1 MDNWDFKIGELY
13 TSSRLGL
20 FIVTN
25 LFPIN
30 FVPNEQIGTCE
41 RLNFGDRVYK
51 LYNDTRIRQAT
62 DSDIEEYLLN
72 KLTKFDLN
80 KQDFVTIEVSGITVF
95 GEEEAVYLNKAA
107 ALKLREIL
115 NRELN

>member
-1 MDNWDFKIGELY
+1 MDLKIGELY

-51 LYNDTRIRQAT
+51 LYNDTRIREAN
-62 DSDIEEYLLN
+62 DSDIEEFLL
-72 KLTKFDLN
+72 FQLN
-80 KQDFVTIEVSGITVF
+80 RFPLNIEESVIIDENGISIF
-95 GEEEAVYLNKAA
+95 ADQEAVYLNKDA
-107 ALKLREIL
+107 ALKLKEIL